1 MLFTKIREE
10 LSSQLTDNLKKIN
23 TEISEI
29 KTKQSMMSTMETR
42 KVEEQRQ
49 LSESIQKPA
58 EMLEEMK
65 EKWEGIMSEQQTTMR
80 DLINQTVVSAIQKEQ
95 ANRKVIEDDSSNL
108 GAANSAQTKFFEK
121 KIEQFEAEFRDK
133 EQEIKNLRSEKR

>member
-1 MLFTKIREE
+1 
-10 LSSQLTDNLKKIN
+10 
-23 TEISEI
+23 
-29 KTKQSMMSTMETR
+29 MSTMETR

-49 LSESIQKPA
+49 LAESIQKPA

-95 ANRKVIEDDSSNL
+95 ATRKVLDDDEGNL
-108 GAANSAQTKFFEK
+108 GAANTAQTKFFEK

-133 EQEIKNLRSEKR
+133 EQEISNLRSEKR